1 MFKKLVML
9 AAALGF
15 IASVGAIT
23 VSTDA
28 EAARCYRGPG
38 GWTYCR

>member
-1 MFKKLVML
+1 MIRKFFML
-9 AAALGF
+9 ATALGF
-15 IASVGAIT
+15 LGTIGAVT
-23 VSTDA
+23 LSSDA